1 MWYYSIS
8 NVLVE
13 SSVSVSVKIPF
24 ICILFREL
32 SSVNQIVT
40 EPVLSDKLFG
50 IKDFNN
56 EESTVPVMLLCDM
69 LFIQELLPYSISFKF
84 FIILIRLA
92 GSESEFDLAS
102 VSEMTEIL
110 SGIVDIVLKLIE
122 VDLLR

>member
-1 MWYYSIS
+1 
-8 NVLVE
+8 
-13 SSVSVSVKIPF
+13 
-24 ICILFREL
+24 
-32 SSVNQIVT
+32 
-40 EPVLSDKLFG
+40 
-50 IKDFNN
+50 
-56 EESTVPVMLLCDM
+56 MLLCDM